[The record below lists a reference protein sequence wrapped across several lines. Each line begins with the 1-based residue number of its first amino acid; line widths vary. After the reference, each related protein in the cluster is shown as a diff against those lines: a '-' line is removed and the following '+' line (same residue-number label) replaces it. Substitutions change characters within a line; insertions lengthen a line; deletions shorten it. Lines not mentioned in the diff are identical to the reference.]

1 MDMLQNSPHA
11 QALAFNNMSLDFFN
25 NFWAWLAVIFW
36 RIRTPKPELLHPS
49 SEVTEADKPDPI
61 PEVLE
66 PCHDDDNGS
75 STVVD
80 NSVSEDVVGI
90 TKGIKMKFTSYLYE
104 DVDISDDDT
113 LKITWEEKEGRLG
126 WWERWEKL
134 LSTRT
139 GENENGWYTFQDL
152 TMVNGNVV
160 RFWDDADADGG
171 SN

>member
-1 MDMLQNSPHA
+1 
-11 QALAFNNMSLDFFN
+11 
-25 NFWAWLAVIFW
+25 
-36 RIRTPKPELLHPS
+36 
-49 SEVTEADKPDPI
+49 
-61 PEVLE
+61 VLE